1 VSRLVAIALLASI
14 VGAGCKRDRGAGS
27 APPPKPAAS
36 DISAGAAKAQQQL
49 LAAARTVLKECEVTD
64 YGFVRACRG
73 EADKALALAEKSLG
87 VRQTLLV
94 YCRAVA
100 DADHRLHAL
109 AAARIGRAAFYKTMQ
124 DEADPA
130 VLDCL
135 LDAVPRVRPAQVA
148 RPLVR
153 AATYM
158 ATALRRDDPLRR
170 LLDGASPEVRS
181 TGYEALWANG
191 RLRVLGLLAPA
202 LQPDKPLEL
211 RLAVVIGFGHGG
223 RLEPAERDKV
233 CALLAPLMTDAEV
246 RVAGPA
252 AARFGELCEQRDR
265 VLQAAEEMVRR
276 GRFDLAYVTAVRGA
290 NGFYGAGST
299 PEQQKRSAALL
310 AAAAQS
316 AALPER
322 VRASALSNLRA
333 LDRSGAQALAKQ
345 LRGGKDSP
353 PQVRAAAEETLRRK

>member
-1 VSRLVAIALLASI
+1 MSRLVAIVILAI
-14 VGAGCKRDRGAGS
+14 FVGAGCRKDRATS
-27 APPPKPAAS
+27 APPPKPAKTPA
-36 DISAGAAKAQQQL
+36 AGLGQQQL
-49 LAAARTVLKECEVTD
+49 LAAARTVLRECEVTD
-64 YGFVRACRG
+64 YGFFRACKG
-73 EADKALALAEKSLG
+73 EAGKALELAEKSAG

-94 YCRAVA
+94 YCRSMG

-109 AAARIGRAAFYKTMQ
+109 AAARIGRAAFHKTMQ
-124 DEADPA
+124 EEADPE
-130 VLDCL
+130 VLGCL
-135 LDAVPRVRPAQVA
+135 LAAVPRVRPAHRA

-153 AATYM
+153 AAAYM
-158 ATALRRDDPLRR
+158 ATALRRDEQLRK
-170 LLDGASPEVRS
+170 LLDGASPDVRS

-191 RLRVLGLLAPA
+191 RLRVLGPLAAA

-252 AARFGELCEQRDR
+252 AARVAELCEQRDR

-290 NGFYGAGST
+290 NGFYGTSST
-299 PEQQKRSAALL
+299 PEQQKRSTALL

-316 AALPER
+316 SALPER
-322 VRASALSNLRA
+322 VRASALRNLPA
-333 LDRSGAQALAKQ
+333 LDRAVAQKLAKQ
-345 LRGGKDSP
+345 LRKDGSA
-353 PQVRAAAEETLRRK
+353 QVRGAAEETLRRK